1 MWKEFLAFLT
11 WLAAD
16 PVQINEE
23 PARASGAVAVAYAS
37 FATEEP
43 KPTPPKPVDECVCG
57 QTCKNGV
64 WKPDGRIEAK
74 CDCQCDRCKAE
85 RTAKPVPAC
94 PNGRCPTPGA
104 SPATVSPAGPAGRR

>member
-1 MWKEFLAFLT
+1 MWRSLIAFMAS
-11 WLAAD
+11 LAA
-16 PVQINEE
+16 E
-23 PARASGAVAVAYAS
+23 PGAVDREHPRAAAACQAAYA
-37 FATEEP
+37 AMARDDAP
-43 KPTPPKPVDECVCG
+43 PAPKPVDECVCG

-74 CDCQCDRCKAE
+74 CDCECARCKAE